1 MATNHNFRI
10 KNGLHVQ
17 GGTAT
22 FHSVNNNSDLV
33 IGGVINTHSSE
44 TPARITTSS
53 TGHLYLDSTS
63 GQDLYLNWWN
73 SSSSNIITESK
84 IRAPAFYDRNDT
96 SKYVNPASDSV
107 LNNLS
112 MVGASTYLP
121 AHAYTHTHDGTNV
134 YWHVGS
140 ASGSTN
146 KVLNLRVY
154 KSDNT
159 NYTLHQFLT
168 TGANITGNLNVTGNL
183 SVTGTIDRN
192 NVTDLDVVDKTIT
205 VGVGQTEANSG
216 DSGLIVAGSAASM
229 LWNETSDRF
238 EFNKKIYSASNIA
251 AVGNLSA
258 SGVYSSNNFYSL
270 NTAGSDWDLV
280 IGRNGGVPYADMK
293 HSYRINGTA
302 VIDSSRNITAN
313 TAVTIGDNTTAGI
326 LRVHYNDAS
335 YMTLAGYGLE
345 MNRSSSYI
353 RPTTDGNKTL
363 YIGGADATLD
373 WSSIYFRSTNG
384 LYMSGTRFLD
394 ASRNLTN
401 IGNITA
407 SGNLIMASTTSRI
420 ELGTY
425 LKFYGAAH
433 SNTAALAVNANY
445 DGGATDSWTPDYAGA
460 SSAGMFLLR
469 ESSGGG
475 GSMQAWVKNHGTTG
489 GSHARSTFTE
499 VARFDQAGYFFGH
512 NIRTELMYDVNNTSY
527 YVNPASN
534 TVLNTASIGTTNA
547 PTAGYGL
554 RVASIQMHGAG
565 SLDYISQLH
574 FADNL
579 RFYDEGNDSYLNFK
593 WGDTGGGGIQFFNG
607 SGARQGYVYGDNG
620 NFGLLASDGSWG
632 VNVTNAKTQ
641 IYHRLDTPIMYD
653 MDDTSY
659 YVNPASSDS
668 KIVGLNIHAGSNN
681 NTNDAS
687 LYINKTSNGDWGL
700 FVHGTSSGTEYGV
713 KVDLAGTH
721 SYGLRAMNSGSEYS
735 RLGTDLF
742 YHNNSIRAPIF
753 YDSDNTTY
761 YANLSSASD
770 SIRTAGTV
778 RIGVAGHLGLGGLTY
793 SKLAIPGEN
802 AAWSGSGTT
811 TGQVVIDLPGNLNNY
826 DMIYLEIDVYEYSSQ
841 AGSKIIVGGHNWNS
855 GGNGTTTST
864 MWHNVGV
871 QIVGRFDKEIFFGWR
886 NNGSV
891 NKRVIVLGSTSSSW
905 SYGTVRVSSVSGAT
919 DFYATGIDYT
929 GDWNVTQSTSGT
941 YYTKSP
947 TTNFNDTDKRVIRVH
962 RAMQAQRMY
971 GDSDMR
977 APVFYDLNNTTY
989 RADPAS
995 NSVFNTMDITQ
1006 IDVANAG
1013 MISFYGNGS
1022 RDHSISSYL
1031 DDDIRINSYGAMY
1044 INLDSNGNN
1053 DSAADFKVIK
1063 HASTG
1068 SWAASQELFKV
1079 DGETG
1084 KATVKDGI
1092 QLTGNSYFLT
1102 AGNNANN
1109 FKIRTGTSGAAG
1121 IVLSDSANAFRAQL
1135 YGDTSGYGF
1144 LTSEWGS
1151 WDIKKVLTGRLYTNN
1166 TTSYYLQPNSNSK
1179 FQWLNINAGNEAP
1192 AAANSSVDGLV
1203 LRSGVSSYNTT
1214 TTTWGHKFHKHD
1226 PGGGVPLYLSATIG
1240 SAAWAAQQRWGTYTG
1255 NGYTSQIFG
1264 SLKVD
1269 TSVTTPIFY
1278 DSDDTAYY
1286 LTPASTGQAALKMQG
1301 GINIKSG
1308 HGSGDVYLHYDYNGS
1323 DTYKGTMLM
1332 FVSEPG
1338 VTHDGGGIGTNINIS
1353 TPYYGRAIDHGYGVY
1368 LRFAKTAGTFEFW
1381 NTQGTAGTANGR
1393 GTMRFWGSNAGDT
1406 TSQTSSRAPI
1416 FYDSDDTAYFV
1427 NPAASGATAG
1437 GVSGKFRNTVIVG
1450 DGSNNVNSGTWGARL
1465 NITDSVH
1472 SKIEVDQSSNGV
1484 KGMWY
1489 AHSGQQYVSFGTNTA
1504 HPLYLKRNEA
1514 VQLVID
1520 DGYVNAN
1527 NQFRAP
1533 IFYDNANTARYVDPN
1548 GGSIIHSLSINDAA
1562 LTVYEDT
1569 NLAVSGGGHGVFVH
1583 YNTTTSYRG
1592 YWDWRTLQFGN
1603 NGANNILF
1611 GNTGTGGYGKFYVNS
1626 TAISQ
1631 GGGTSGTL
1639 AMQLDSAGNVF
1650 SFVTHRAPIYYDQ
1663 NNTAYYTDSNGTSV
1677 MNIIDATT
1685 VYGDDIYIT
1694 GGWFRNHTNSNGMY
1708 WSSTGHHFYPHN
1720 TDHMNLQSGSGS
1732 TTGLRLTAGSN
1743 VRGFVYGDGS
1753 NNFGLLDNVGNWR
1766 LKLVAGD
1773 YGQFDGSSV
1782 RAQLFYDTNNTNY
1795 YADPA
1800 STSVLHKIKADTIY
1814 GFTKNYASSELW
1826 AVTTSDSNQ
1835 PAPYGGNFS
1844 NNGEINTVEW
1854 GETPRIGTNV
1864 RRGKIWKTRNNDSSS
1879 NDDGG
1884 WNKSITGL
1892 DVNKAYMSVV
1902 YVKRASSSTSGSF
1915 YHGCDGNSTN
1925 THNLNNTGNSNPYF
1939 TSFNISTLEQD
1950 EWYVS
1955 VGIIQAANDTNTS
1968 NWTIGGLWKLSEGVR
1983 VNGYATY
1990 KMGPTGNGTQNH
2002 RTYLYYSTDANAA
2015 LDWYAPGF
2023 YEINGSEPSIE
2034 DLLGRP
2040 IEGSLASLTSDA
2052 INITAS
2058 ISNDT
2063 DNNGS
2068 VNSSDALNFFK
2079 GQRGTA
2085 AGMRIPSI
2093 GVEGGGTGIYL
2104 RKKSALETATSS
2116 TGHGS
2121 ITIAGGVESG
2131 GTETTHF
2138 KHASTW
2144 ADGSINNFISGT
2156 AAKVYNYYTG
2166 SSASTDAV
2174 ALTSVDVSGNFIAKG
2189 NVTAYGTVSDIR
2201 LKENIEVIPNAL
2213 EKVQKL
2219 RGVTFNYKED
2229 NNRSTGLIAQE
2240 LQEVLP
2246 EVVYET
2252 ENIDTQEKHYAV
2264 RYGNITGLLV
2274 EAMKEQSDQI
2284 NAQQKQINELTS
2296 LIKTLLD
2303 K

>member
-1 MATNHNFRI
+1 MATDHNFRI

-22 FHSVNNNSDLV
+22 FHSVSNSSDLV
-33 IGGVINTHSSE
+33 IGGAIAGHDSGD
-44 TPARITTSS
+44 PARITTSS
-53 TGHLYLDSTS
+53 TGQLYLDST
-63 GQDLYLNWWN
+63 GGKDLYLNWWN
-73 SSSSNIITESK
+73 TSSTSIITESK

-96 SKYVNPASDSV
+96 SKYVNPATDSV

-112 MVGASTYLP
+112 MIGTNTYLP

-154 KSDNT
+154 QSDNS
-159 NYTLHQFLT
+159 NYTTHQFLT

-192 NVTDLDVVDKTIT
+192 NVTDLDVLDKTIT

-216 DSGLIVAGSAASM
+216 DSGLIIAGSAASM

-238 EFNKKIYSASNIA
+238 DFNKKIYSASNIA
-251 AVGNLSA
+251 AGGNLSG
-258 SGVYSSNNFYSL
+258 SGVYSSHNFYTL
-270 NTAGSDWDLV
+270 NTAGNNWDIV
-280 IGRNGGVPYADMK
+280 INRNSGVPYADMK
-293 HSYRINGTA
+293 HSYRINGTT

-313 TAVTIGDNTTAGI
+313 TAVVVGNSTTAGI
-326 LRVHYNDAS
+326 LRTHYNDGS
-335 YMTLAGYGLE
+335 YMTLTGYGLE

-353 RPTTDGNKTL
+353 RPTSDGNKTL
-363 YIGGADATLD
+363 YIGGADDALD
-373 WSSIYFRSTNG
+373 WLSISFRSTNG
-384 LYMSGTRFLD
+384 LYMSGTKFLD
-394 ASRNLTN
+394 ASRNLSN

-407 SGNLIMASTTSRI
+407 SGHLIMANTTSRI

-425 LKFYGAAH
+425 LKFYGATH

-445 DGGATDSWTPDYAGA
+445 DGGTSDSWTPDYAGA

-469 ESSGGG
+469 EASGGG
-475 GSMQAWVKNHGTTG
+475 GSMQAWVKNHGTTS

-512 NIRTELMYDVNNTSY
+512 NIRTQLMYDVNNTNY
-527 YVNPASN
+527 YVNPGSN
-534 TVLNTASIGTTNA
+534 TVLNTASIGTTSA
-547 PTAGYGL
+547 PTSGYGL
-554 RVASIQMHGAG
+554 RVQSIQMHGAG

-574 FADNL
+574 FNDNL
-579 RFYDEGNDSYLNFK
+579 RFYDEGNDRYLNYK
-593 WGDTGGGGIQFFNG
+593 WGNTGAGGIKFVDG
-607 SGARQGYVYGDNG
+607 SGNLEGMVYGDNG
-620 NFGLLASDGSWG
+620 NFGLLSQDQSWG

-653 MDDTSY
+653 QDD
-659 YVNPASSDS
+659 
-668 KIVGLNIHAGSNN
+668 
-681 NTNDAS
+681 
-687 LYINKTSNGDWGL
+687 
-700 FVHGTSSGTEYGV
+700 
-713 KVDLAGTH
+713 
-721 SYGLRAMNSGSEYS
+721 
-735 RLGTDLF
+735 
-742 YHNNSIRAPIF
+742 
-753 YDSDNTTY
+753 TTY
-761 YANLSSASD
+761 YANLASTTD

-778 RIGVAGHLGLGGLTY
+778 HIGAAGHLGFGNLTNA
-793 SKLAIPGEN
+793 KLAIPGEN
-802 AAWSGSGTT
+802 AAWSGSSTT
-811 TGQVVIDLPGNLNNY
+811 TGQVVIDLPGTLSNY
-826 DMIYLEIDVYEYSSQ
+826 DMLYLEIDVYEYS
-841 AGSKIIVGGHNWNS
+841 ARGASKIIIGGHNWNS
-855 GGNGTTTST
+855 GANSGTSNQ
-864 MWHNVGV
+864 MWHNASV
-871 QIVGRFDKEIFFGWR
+871 QIIGRFDKEIFFGWR

-891 NKRVIVLGSTSSSW
+891 NKRVIVLGTTTSSW
-905 SYGTVRVSSVSGAT
+905 SYGTVRVSNVSGAT
-919 DFYATGIDYT
+919 DFYAGSIDYT
-929 GDWNVTQSTSGT
+929 GDWNVTQSASGS

-947 TTNFNDTDKRVIRVH
+947 TTNFNDTDKRVVRVH

-977 APVFYDLNNTTY
+977 SPVFYDLNNTTY
-989 RADPAS
+989 RADPAA
-995 NSVFNTMDITQ
+995 NSVFSTMDIAQ
-1006 IDVANAG
+1006 IDVSNAG
-1013 MISFYGNGS
+1013 MITFYGNGN
-1022 RDHSISSYL
+1022 RHHSISSYL

-1063 HASTG
+1063 HAGTG
-1068 SWAASQELFKV
+1068 TWAASQELFKV

-1084 KATVKDGI
+1084 KATVKDGV
-1092 QLTGNSYFLT
+1092 QLTGNNYFLT

-1144 LTSEWGS
+1144 LTAEWGS
-1151 WDIKKVLTGRLYTNN
+1151 WDIKKVNAGKLYTNN
-1166 TTSYYLQPNSNSK
+1166 TTDYYLQPNSNSK
-1179 FQWLNINAGNEAP
+1179 FQWLNVNAGNEAP

-1214 TTTWGHKFHKHD
+1214 TTTWGHKFHKYDH
-1226 PGGGVPLYLSATIG
+1226 GGGVPLYISATVG

-1255 NGYTSQIFG
+1255 NSYTSQIFG

-1278 DSDDTAYY
+1278 DSDNTAFY
-1286 LTPASTGQAALKMQG
+1286 LTPASTGQSALKMQG
-1301 GINIKSG
+1301 GIDITSG
-1308 HGSGDVYLHYDYNGS
+1308 HGSGDVYLHYDHAQ
-1323 DTYKGTMLM
+1323 DQYKGSMLM
-1332 FVSEPG
+1332 FISEPG
-1338 VTHDGGGIGTNINIS
+1338 ITYDGGGIGTNINVS
-1353 TPYYGRAIDHGYGVY
+1353 TPHYGRAINHGYGVY
-1368 LRFAKTAGTFEFW
+1368 LRFAKTGGDFEFW
-1381 NTQGTAGTANGR
+1381 NTQGTAGTSGGR
-1393 GTMRFWGSNAGDT
+1393 GTKRFWGNASGDT

-1416 FYDSDDTAYFV
+1416 FYDSNDTAYFV
-1427 NPAASGATAG
+1427 NPAASGNNAA

-1465 NITDSVH
+1465 NVTDSVH
-1472 SKIEVDQSSNGV
+1472 SKIEVDQSTNGV

-1489 AHSGQQYVSFGTNTA
+1489 AHSGQQYVSFGTNTE
-1504 HPLYLKRNEA
+1504 HPLYLKRNEST
-1514 VQLVID
+1514 QLVID

-1548 GGSIIHSLSINDAA
+1548 SGSIIHSLSINDAA
-1562 LTVYEDT
+1562 LNVYEDT
-1569 NLAVSGGGHGVFVH
+1569 NLARAGNGHGVFVS
-1583 YNTTTSYRG
+1583 YNGSTSYRG

-1603 NGANNILF
+1603 NGVNNILF
-1611 GNTGTGGYGKFYVNS
+1611 GNTATGGYGRFYVNS

-1631 GGGTSGTL
+1631 SGGTSGTL

-1650 SFVTHRAPIYYDQ
+1650 SYITHRAPIYYDY
-1663 NNTAYYTDSNGTSV
+1663 NDTNYYTNSASTSV

-1720 TDHMNLQSGSGS
+1720 SDHMNLQSGSGS

-1753 NNFGLLDNVGNWR
+1753 NNFGLLNNLGSWR
-1766 LKLVAGD
+1766 LKIVAGD

-1795 YADPA
+1795 YVDPA
-1800 STSVLHKIKADTIY
+1800 STSALRNLKADTIY
-1814 GFTKNYASSELW
+1814 GFTKNYASSEQW

-1835 PAPYGGNFS
+1835 PAPYGGVFS

-1854 GETPRIGTNV
+1854 GETPRIGSNV
-1864 RRGKIWKTRNNDSSS
+1864 RRGKIWKARNNDSSS

-1902 YVKRASSSTSGSF
+1902 YVKRASSSTNGAF

-1925 THNLNNTGNSNPYF
+1925 THNLNNSGNSNPYF
-1939 TSFNISTLEQD
+1939 SSFGISTLEQD

-1955 VGIIQAANDTNTS
+1955 VGIIQAANDSNTS

-1983 VNGYATY
+1983 KVGYVTY
-1990 KMGPTGNGTQNH
+1990 KMGPSGNGNQNH

-2040 IEGSLASLTSDA
+2040 IEGSLAALTSDA
-2052 INITAS
+2052 INITSS

-2063 DNNGS
+2063 DNNGT
-2068 VNSSDALNFFK
+2068 VNSSDALNMAK
-2079 GQRGTA
+2079 GKRGTA
-2085 AGMRIPSI
+2085 AGMRTPSI
-2093 GVEGGGTGIYL
+2093 GVEGSGTGIYL
-2104 RKKSALETATSS
+2104 RKKSALEESVS
-2116 TGHGS
+2116 VNGSGVIVITGG
-2121 ITIAGGVESG
+2121 AESG
-2131 GTETTHF
+2131 QTETTHH
-2138 KHASTW
+2138 KHATSWTY
-2144 ADGSINNFISGT
+2144 GQITNYISGT
-2156 AAKVYNYYTG
+2156 GGYVRNYYTG

-2201 LKENIEVIPNAL
+2201 LKENIKVIPNAL

-2229 NNRSTGLIAQE
+2229 NSRSTGLIAQE

-2284 NAQQKQINELTS
+2284 NAQQKQINELTN